1 MLIST
6 MLWFG
11 WLGGAINCLHVIP
24 QMLKIYQTKSVKDI
38 SYKSILIK
46 VIACTL
52 YVIHGFIIWDMPL
65 LWMTAVVLLQYITI
79 LFQYKYYHKV
89 EKCDANTVESDQTIT
104 PHTHIKTGA
113 HA

>member
-1 MLIST
+1 

-11 WLGGAINCLHVIP
+11 WLGGIINCMHVVP

-38 SYKSILIK
+38 SFRSILIK
-46 VIACTL
+46 VVACTL

-89 EKCDANTVESDQTIT
+89 EKCDANTAESTPDIT
-104 PHTHIKTGA
+104 LTSNTKAGA
-113 HA
+113 RV

>member
-1 MLIST
+1 

-11 WLGGAINCLHVIP
+11 WLGGAINCMHVVP

-52 YVIHGFIIWDMPL
+52 YTIHGVVIWDMPL

-89 EKCDANTVESDQTIT
+89 EKCDANIAESIPDT
-104 PHTHIKTGA
+104 THPTSIKTGA
-113 HA
+113 HV